1 MSEPSNASPTAV
13 NPKQPSNLRTILFM
27 VVLSFSCATILSLLA
42 SALAEPQEM
51 ARDLY
56 RSKQMLVAA
65 RILNPVEGY
74 LQLKNEAGEYVPAKA
89 EAGGHLVPGTI
100 NDKPTNAQL
109 LEVYLARF
117 EPKLTDKEGNLHSF
131 EELHIDQK
139 DYLAQHRKTGYYK
152 QPYKLVTIIRPNPGP
167 NGALDEHATPD
178 GYILPVNGFGLWG
191 AVYGYLAIGP
201 DANHVIGISWYEHIE
216 TPGLGANIAEPDW
229 QSQFPGKQIF
239 QSNADGSVNFAS
251 APLGIIVVRGKV
263 SEVYGDAP
271 KSKSAVDGMAG
282 ATLTGNGITQAY
294 QEVLEAYRPFLLHVQ
309 KQAEESHGS
318 K

>member
-1 MSEPSNASPTAV
+1 LPEPSSV
-13 NPKQPSNLRTILFM
+13 SVQPSNTRTIIFM
-27 VVLSFSCATILSLLA
+27 VVLSLVCATILSLLA
-42 SALAEPQEM
+42 SALAQPQEL

-65 RILNPVEGY
+65 RILNPVGGY
-74 LQLKNEAGEYVPAKA
+74 FQIRNEQGDYVPAKA
-89 EAGGHLVPGTI
+89 ESGGRLVPGTEQDI
-100 NDKPTNAQL
+100 PTSSQL
-109 LEVYLARF
+109 LDVYRARFVPYLA
-117 EPKLTDKEGNLHSF
+117 DKEGKLHTF
-131 EELHIDQK
+131 ADLHIEQA

-152 QPYKLVTIIRPNPGP
+152 QPYKLVIEIRPNPPTSEGVVKEAP
-167 NGALDEHATPD
+167 AD

-239 QSNADGSVNFAS
+239 QANADGTVNFNS

-271 KSKSAVDGMAG
+271 KAKSAVDGMAG

-294 QEVLEAYRPFLLHVQ
+294 QEVLEAYRPFLLRVQ
-309 KQAEESHGS
+309 KETEKADGG
-318 K
+318 

>member
-1 MSEPSNASPTAV
+1 MSELPNATVA
-13 NPKQPSNLRTILFM
+13 QPSNMRTIIFM
-27 VVLSFSCATILSLLA
+27 VILSFVCATILSILA
-42 SALAEPQEM
+42 SVLAEPQEL

-65 RILNPVEGY
+65 RILNPVHGY
-74 LQLKNEAGEYVPAKA
+74 LQLKNDQGEYIPAKV
-89 EAGGHLVPGTI
+89 EAGGRLVPGTAQDI
-100 NDKPTNAQL
+100 PTSSQL
-109 LEVYLARF
+109 LDVYRVRF
-117 EPKLTDKEGNLHSF
+117 VPYLTDKEGKLHTF

-139 DYLAQHRKTGYYK
+139 DYIAQHRKTGYYK
-152 QPYKLVTIIRPNPGP
+152 QPYKLVTEIRPNPGLH
-167 NGALDEHATPD
+167 GEEHDAAAD

-191 AVYGYLAIGP
+191 AVFGYLAIGP
-201 DANHVIGISWYEHIE
+201 DANHVVGISWYEHIE

-239 QSNADGSVNFAS
+239 QANADGSVNFDS

-271 KSKSAVDGMAG
+271 KAKSAVDGMAG

-294 QEVLEAYRPFLLHVQ
+294 QEVLEAYRPFLLGVQ
-309 KQAEESHGS
+309 KKAEVSHGS
-318 K
+318 D